1 MVWGE
6 WIFSL
11 IRILISIIFTY
22 TCSILYNCFL
32 SECGETCSLFIVLSE
47 CGETCSLF
55 IVLSE
60 CGETCSLFFVLC
72 CMFLS
77 DFICFDGVFGVLFIY
92 CFVWLLCFDVFVVKC
107 VGDDAPIV
115 VKCVRYKYIM
125 LCLLLRLC

>member
-1 MVWGE
+1 M
-6 WIFSL
+6 
-11 IRILISIIFTY
+11 
-22 TCSILYNCFL
+22 
-32 SECGETCSLFIVLSE
+32 FIVL
-47 CGETCSLF
+47 CF
-55 IVLSE
+55 VLSE

-125 LCLLLRLC
+125 LYLLLRLCEVTPFLLIHSCYIFFYDNHSKFIITCIYIQCFIDRLFSL